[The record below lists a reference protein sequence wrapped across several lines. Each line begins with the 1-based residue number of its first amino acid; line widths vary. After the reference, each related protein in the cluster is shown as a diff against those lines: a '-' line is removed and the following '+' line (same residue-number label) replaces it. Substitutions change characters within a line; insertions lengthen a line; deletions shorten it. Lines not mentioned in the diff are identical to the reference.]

1 MHNKILDY
9 AKDKNCLLCVTPDRG
24 GSVYSPLYTPS
35 WRNFNSNPATW
46 TAAQTAMTDIDVSQD
61 YTLEI
66 EFVYE
71 EYNEGKLIFHYTN
84 GYGLIT
90 VWQNASNYVV
100 ITTTLLKTD
109 GSTTDYYLTQILPS
123 HFNVNEKNTVKVS
136 VSGTSINIFVN
147 GNNLVSKTGKV
158 RTNTTNVATYPMSTN
173 IDHLYSI
180 NITNDTTG
188 KTVWQASYE
197 DVHEVY
203 EPRVFSTSVHWPG
216 FVSAF
221 NSNGIK
227 NYHFSIKFSLS
238 EMPSR
243 DRVLFGNQMALGE
256 GRFMLVLSSK
266 GKIQVQDESSW
277 SGIVEHPISG
287 TGKHTVIIEI
297 AESSGRIMIDGVEY
311 AVSVSRTAPI
321 LTIAFSNFPGTI
333 SSILLESDSG
343 TLWQAAQAELYKE
356 VVGGMWPNPTP
367 INFDKNPYAFYDC
380 QAMVQEALDPTHDY
394 KFLLDFE
401 ITKDSGE
408 SSVFYAGAANFPFG
422 VYLYGDN
429 TIRVFTNLLRGV
441 NNTTDAKYTESIV
454 YSGDTR
460 LQGRHTIEL
469 SIEGDARHFFLDG
482 SEIVQKYETVRT
494 GTATVGL
501 PNCNSGYVYKI
512 QIRDLTENRLIWNY
526 PSEAERV
533 NLLYKYNMTTNDGFA
548 PSSTNT
554 NSYVKTSLD
563 LRNKVSNYT
572 LFVDFEPAVF
582 TDESTEQH
590 QELAGQ
596 GGALIGSGYPPICSI
611 AYYKDASAYHH
622 IQLAQQVNSTR
633 AAANYK
639 FYNALTGRHKLVGT
653 VKVNGTSNTE
663 LSIYLDGD
671 KVSSTTASGIPNG
684 TADSNATNFNIN
696 GQLTNYGW
704 NNYPGKLY
712 NCLLFDRLLTD
723 GEIKAL
729 S

>member
-71 EYNEGKLIFHYTN
+71 KYNESKLIFHYTN

-90 VWQNASNYVV
+90 IWQNASNYVV

-123 HFNVNEKNTVKVS
+123 RFNVNEKNTVKVS
-136 VSGTSINIFVN
+136 ISGTSINIFVN
-147 GNNLVSKTGKV
+147 GNNLVSETGKV

-277 SGIVEHPISG
+277 SGRVEHPISG
-287 TGKHTVIIEI
+287 TGKHTVMIEI

-321 LTIAFSNFPGTI
+321 LTVAFSNFPGTI

-380 QAMVQEALDPTHDY
+380 QAVVQEALDPTHDY
-394 KFLLDFE
+394 SFLIEADRVSERTENSL
-401 ITKDSGE
+401 
-408 SSVFYAGAANFPFG
+408 FYAGTDKLPFG
-422 VYLYGDN
+422 VYYHADH
-429 TIRVFTNLLRGV
+429 TIKFFTNLLRNEGDPSGTYASL
-441 NNTTDAKYTESIV
+441 NFYTGTDW
-454 YSGDTR
+454 
-460 LQGRHTIEL
+460 LPGRHAFEAR
-469 SIEGDARHFFLDG
+469 IEGNAITTYVDG
-482 SEIVQKYETVRT
+482 VQCATSNKFART
-494 GTATVGL
+494 GTAAVGL

-596 GGALIGSGYPPICSI
+596 GGALIGSGHPPICSI

-639 FYNALTGRHKLVGT
+639 FYNALTGRHKLVDT

-671 KVSSTTASGIPNG
+671 KVSSTTASGVPNG

-696 GQLTNYGW
+696 GQLHNYGW
-704 NNYPGKLY
+704 NNYPGKVY

>member
-71 EYNEGKLIFHYTN
+71 EYNDSKLIFHYTN

-90 VWQNASNYVV
+90 IWQNASNYVV

-123 HFNVNEKNTVKVS
+123 SFNVNEKNTVKVS
-136 VSGTSINIFVN
+136 ISGTSINIFVN
-147 GNNLVSKTGKV
+147 GNNLVSETGKV

-221 NSNGIK
+221 NSNGTG
-227 NYHFSIKFSLS
+227 NYRFSIKFSLS

-277 SGIVEHPISG
+277 SGRVEHPISG

-311 AVSVSRTAPI
+311 AVSVSRAAPI
-321 LTIAFSNFPGTI
+321 LTVAFSNFPGTI

-343 TLWQAAQAELYKE
+343 TLWQPTQAELYKE

-367 INFDKNPYAFYDC
+367 INFYKNPYAFYDC
-380 QAMVQEALDPTHDY
+380 QAVVQEALDPTHDY
-394 KFLLDFE
+394 EFLLDFE
-401 ITKDSGE
+401 ITKDEGE
-408 SSVFYAGAANFPFG
+408 ASVFYAGAPNFPFG
-422 VYLYGDN
+422 VYAYSDN
-429 TIRVFTNLLRGV
+429 IIRVFSNLLRPPD
-441 NNTTDAKYTESIV
+441 TTSSKYTTTIV

-460 LQGRHTIEL
+460 LQGRHVIKL
-469 SIEGDARHFFLDG
+469 NIEGDTMRSLLDG
-482 SEIVQKYETVRT
+482 SEIVQQYKTVRT
-494 GTATVGL
+494 GTAAVGL

-596 GGALIGSGYPPICSI
+596 GGALIGSGHPPICSI

-671 KVSSTTASGIPNG
+671 KVSSTTASGVPNG

-696 GQLTNYGW
+696 GQLHNYGW
-704 NNYPGKLY
+704 NNYPGKVY